1 MDSLAFPTEFGPL
14 PRNSPFLD
22 MVGPVLCRRRGE
34 GIELALRI
42 EERHCNSRG
51 YVHGGLLTAIADQ
64 ALGYNIGV
72 MGLRDP
78 GLTLVTASL
87 TIDFLASATIGD
99 WLSVTVETSSC
110 GKRLGFAN
118 CYLTVG
124 DRRIARASGVFSVV
138 PRKR

>member
-1 MDSLAFPTEFGPL
+1 MDMSQFSDQFGPL
-14 PRNSPFLD
+14 PRSSPFLD

-42 EERHCNSRG
+42 EQRHCNSRAS
-51 YVHGGLLTAIADQ
+51 VHGGLLAALADQ
-64 ALGYNIGV
+64 TLGYNTALF
-72 MGLRDP
+72 GLRDAS
-78 GLTLVTASL
+78 LTLVTASL
-87 TIDFLASATIGD
+87 TIDFAAAAGIGD
-99 WLSVTVETSSC
+99 LLIAGAEVVWC